1 MHRYDPTRQRRN
13 RSVRAI
19 VKSCCLRQWEICD
32 RRRLHSVA
40 ATLTASAWNRNLPF
54 YQRAN
59 SNSDPYVVSCSH
71 LLREK
76 NIENVSPL
84 TRNFEMT
91 AFILLGSDWFAIP
104 HQFFTSAG
112 LNITS
117 RFLIGLPSKPIITF
131 LLSYTCNLVPRG
143 FSVGALNCCQITNMA
158 GVLKCK
164 LLNYFCYFVGKL
176 EDFICYGITISL

>member
-59 SNSDPYVVSCSH
+59 SYSDPYVVIH

-84 TRNFEMT
+84 TE
-91 AFILLGSDWFAIP
+91 ILKWLLLFFSVLIGSLFL
-104 HQFFTSAG
+104 TSFSRP
-112 LNITS
+112 LVKTS
-117 RFLIGLPSKPIITF
+117 HFLIGLPSKPIITF